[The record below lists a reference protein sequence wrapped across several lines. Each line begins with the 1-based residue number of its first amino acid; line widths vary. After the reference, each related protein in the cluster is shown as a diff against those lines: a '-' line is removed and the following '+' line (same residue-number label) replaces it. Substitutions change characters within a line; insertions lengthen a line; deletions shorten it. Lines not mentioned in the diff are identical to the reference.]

1 MSHMGPKYG
10 GGLEAVGLIIIV
22 CVLLMAACSHSHAG
36 TSVCRPTFNDF
47 LEFECQE
54 KEGKKNAASFCDVMN
69 QQGGAFRWSRNDTN
83 ETKNR
88 ADLINA
94 AGKRLCGWGK

>member
-1 MSHMGPKYG
+1 MLLPFLLVALLLLATPAHAAMS
-10 GGLEAVGLIIIV
+10 
-22 CVLLMAACSHSHAG
+22 
-36 TSVCRPTFNDF
+36 TCRPTFNGF

-54 KEGKKNAASFCDVMN
+54 REGKKDAASFCDVMN
-69 QQGGAFRWSRNDTN
+69 EQGGPVRWSRNDTN

-94 AGKRLCGWGK
+94 AGKRLCGWKK

>member
-1 MSHMGPKYG
+1 M
-10 GGLEAVGLIIIV
+10 
-22 CVLLMAACSHSHAG
+22 LLPFVIAALLLLSQVAHAG

-54 KEGKKNAASFCDVMN
+54 REGKKNAASFCDVMN

-94 AGKRLCGWGK
+94 AGKRLCGWRK